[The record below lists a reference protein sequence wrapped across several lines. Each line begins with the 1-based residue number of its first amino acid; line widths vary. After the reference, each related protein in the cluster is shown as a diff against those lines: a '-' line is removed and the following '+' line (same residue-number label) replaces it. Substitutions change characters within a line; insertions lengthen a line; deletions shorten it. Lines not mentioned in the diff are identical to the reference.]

1 MSDKITNDDLDQGF
15 NDTELADIMSEIE
28 NLEKE
33 FVDETPTAKVEEL
46 QIDVSE
52 VSTKKTDLQAEI
64 DNEMESLLQ
73 GTHTVEEIVTPTIA
87 SVKTEETK
95 LNPLEEAIEAIEHE
109 KAKEDVFLTA
119 ATTTAEVEEVKEVTT
134 IIEEPIVTPVAE
146 EKVMDNVVALKNT
159 KVETQEVKTAP
170 VNQTQLDFS
179 VAGQMNLKLNFTVG
193 GQTIGLHVSE
203 TDGLVIEMMGGARF
217 ILPMGEIAAKKKAA

>member
-33 FVDETPTAKVEEL
+33 FVDEIPSAKIEEL
-46 QIDVSE
+46 KIDVSE

-64 DNEMESLLQ
+64 DNEVESLLQ
-73 GTHTVEEIVTPTIA
+73 GNQNVEEVAAPSIA
-87 SVKTEETK
+87 SAKAEEVK
-95 LNPLEEAIEAIEHE
+95 LNPLEEAIEAIEYE
-109 KAKEDVFLTA
+109 KAGEDAFLTA
-119 ATTTAEVEEVKEVTT
+119 ASTTAEVEAAKEVTP
-134 IIEEPIVTPVAE
+134 IIEEPVVIPVAE

-159 KVETQEVKTAP
+159 KVETEEVKPTQ

-203 TDGLVIEMMGGARF
+203 ADGLVIEMMGGARF

>member
-1 MSDKITNDDLDQGF
+1 MEKVFDHNGYGQQLRKCPQKVE
-15 NDTELADIMSEIE
+15 DTE
-28 NLEKE
+28 
-33 FVDETPTAKVEEL
+33 
-46 QIDVSE
+46 
-52 VSTKKTDLQAEI
+52 
-64 DNEMESLLQ
+64 
-73 GTHTVEEIVTPTIA
+73 
-87 SVKTEETK
+87 

-109 KAKEDVFLTA
+109 KAEEDVFLTA
-119 ATTTAEVEEVKEVTT
+119 STPEVEAVKEVEPV
-134 IIEEPIVTPVAE
+134 IEEPIVTPVAE

-159 KVETQEVKTAP
+159 KVETQETKTAP

-203 TDGLVIEMMGGARF
+203 AEGLVIEMMGGARF

>member
-15 NDTELADIMSEIE
+15 NDSELADIMSEIE

-33 FVDETPTAKVEEL
+33 FVDETPTAKDEEL
-46 QIDVSE
+46 KIDVVE

-73 GTHTVEEIVTPTIA
+73 GNPKVEEVAAPAVQAIKV
-87 SVKTEETK
+87 EDTK

-109 KAKEDVFLTA
+109 KAEEDVFLTA
-119 ATTTAEVEEVKEVTT
+119 STPEVEAVKEVEPV
-134 IIEEPIVTPVAE
+134 IEEPIVTPVAE

-159 KVETQEVKTAP
+159 KVETEEAKAPTA
-170 VNQTQLDFS
+170 NQTQLDFS

-203 TDGLVIEMMGGARF
+203 AEGLVIEMMGGARF
-217 ILPMGEIAAKKKAA
+217 ILSMGELAAKKKAA

>member
-46 QIDVSE
+46 KMDVSE

-64 DNEMESLLQ
+64 DNEMENLLQ
-73 GTHTVEEIVTPTIA
+73 GNHVEEVVIQTPA
-87 SVKTEETK
+87 PVKAEETK

-109 KAKEDVFLTA
+109 KAEEDVFLTA
-119 ATTTAEVEEVKEVTT
+119 ATTTAEVEVVNEVTP
-134 IIEEPIVTPVAE
+134 IIEEPVVTPVAE

-203 TDGLVIEMMGGARF
+203 ADGLVIEMMGGARF